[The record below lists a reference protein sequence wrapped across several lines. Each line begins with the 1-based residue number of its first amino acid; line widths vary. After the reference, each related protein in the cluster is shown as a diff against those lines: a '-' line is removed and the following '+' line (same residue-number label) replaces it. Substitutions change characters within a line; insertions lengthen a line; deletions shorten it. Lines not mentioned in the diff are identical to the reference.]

1 MRLVNEYD
9 KFVVA
14 IRMVIVRGM
23 GKGRRGRGAINLSK
37 SNVGTVYR

>member
-14 IRMVIVRGM
+14 IRMVIVRG
-23 GKGRRGRGAINLSK
+23 GREGEGGEAP
-37 SNVGTVYR
+37 

>member
-14 IRMVIVRGM
+14 IRMVIVQGGEEKARG
-23 GKGRRGRGAINLSK
+23 GEAP
-37 SNVGTVYR
+37 

>member
-14 IRMVIVRGM
+14 IRIVIVREM
-23 GKGRRGRGAINLSK
+23 WKRGRGRGERGAINFC
-37 SNVGTVYR
+37 

>member
-14 IRMVIVRGM
+14 IRMVIVRGEE
-23 GKGRRGRGAINLSK
+23 GGGEAKGAINLS
-37 SNVGTVYR
+37 

>member
-14 IRMVIVRGM
+14 IRMVIVWGE
-23 GKGRRGRGAINLSK
+23 GRAGGGRGAINLS
-37 SNVGTVYR
+37 